1 MNIRKLTVLF
11 FTMGFVMLIS
21 GGFSSFLIN
30 LREDHKTVLRRM
42 EDVSAVFESFSTNT
56 TFFEEYRDT
65 LYTEVLENVY
75 YDTMY
80 SSEPMVKEKLNDY
93 SKLVDALT
101 EGTKKLDELCEDV
114 YYPKSDANNMCV
126 NYKSIYEQVVNY
138 YVSDVE
144 AYNSNVSKYNA
155 YQKAIQSDKIVSEYK
170 IKYHYVDYNGDNKFD
185 GREE

>member
-11 FTMGFVMLIS
+11 FTIGFVMLVS
-21 GGFSSFLIN
+21 GCFSSFLIN

-42 EDVSAVFESFSTNT
+42 DDVSAVFESFSTHT
-56 TFFEEYRDT
+56 TIFEEYRDS

-80 SSEPMVKEKLNDY
+80 SSEPMVKEKLDGY
-93 SKLVDALT
+93 SKLVDEMT
-101 EGTKKLDELCEDV
+101 DETNKLSELCENV

-126 NYKSIYEQVVNY
+126 NYLSIYEQVVNY
-138 YVSDVE
+138 YVSDIE
-144 AYNSNVSKYNA
+144 SYNNNVSKYNA
-155 YQKAIQSDKIVSEYK
+155 YQKAIQSDKLISEYK
-170 IKYHYVDYNGDNKFD
+170 LKYHYIDYNGDNVFD